1 MCTRV
6 LYTGQLNT
14 VITGRSMDWNEDLS
28 SDLWAFPRGIQ
39 RTSPGSKTPVT
50 WVSKY
55 GSVALSAYNAATADG
70 MNEKGL
76 VANLLY
82 LAESNYGPPD
92 NRPELSIAM
101 WIQYVL
107 DNFGSVNEAV
117 AELQKDAF
125 RIGVFLTPNNRP
137 ASMHLS
143 ISDPSGDSAI
153 VEYLEGK
160 IVIHHGKQYQTMT
173 NSPTFDQQL
182 ALNAYWQLIGGM
194 TFMPGTISAADR
206 FVRASFFNDA
216 LPKTVDKNYIS
227 AVPNQSFENQA
238 LASVLGVVRA
248 VGSPLGINSPTEPN
262 VSTTI
267 WRTLSDH
274 KNLRYYFDSAMSPCI
289 CWVDLNKINFEA
301 GQQPKKLTLAGGA
314 IQSGETS
321 EKFVA
326 APLFEFFK
334 PAN

>member
-1 MCTRV
+1 
-6 LYTGQLNT
+6 
-14 VITGRSMDWNEDLS
+14 
-28 SDLWAFPRGIQ
+28 
-39 RTSPGSKTPVT
+39 
-50 WVSKY
+50 
-55 GSVALSAYNAATADG
+55 
-70 MNEKGL
+70 
-76 VANLLY
+76 
-82 LAESNYGPPD
+82 
-92 NRPELSIAM
+92 M

-321 EKFVA
+321 ENSLRHPV
-326 APLFEFFK
+326 
-334 PAN
+334 